1 VIVGYRYPSRAQ
13 VRMLGRLLAMEAG
26 YSLAPVGDPTLLA
39 LQRRGMVQLDGRRW
53 SLTRLGRQTAAEYG
67 FKGRD

>member
-1 VIVGYRYPSRAQ
+1 
-13 VRMLGRLLAMEAG
+13 MLGRLAGMELG

-53 SLTRLGRQTAAEYG
+53 ALTPRGWAWAAEYG